1 MAENEMAVRPRP
13 RLEPGLAKAFK
24 PRTGHA
30 PPNYFN
36 MLKIQLARQ
45 LLDTTQMTVNQL
57 CYKVGLADMFCF
69 SHLFSKI
76 MGTSPPACRKTG
88 CGRSGNRQCGNVCR
102 KMLQALTLIVH

>member
-13 RLEPGLAKAFK
+13 RLELGLAKAFK

-30 PPNYFN
+30 PLNYFN
-36 MLKIQLARQ
+36 MLKIQLACQ
-45 LLDTTQMTVNQL
+45 LLDTTQMKVNQL

-76 MGTSPPACRKTG
+76 MGISPLAYRKTG
-88 CGRSGNRQCGNVCR
+88 CG
-102 KMLQALTLIVH
+102 